1 MSQMVRQ
8 SKRRESKTRPR
19 APRVNVAGLA
29 RYFAAQPDV
38 VVAYL
43 FGSVAKGTAR
53 PQSDVDIAVLFDAR
67 LDASERGARY
77 FSLLGRALERFT
89 TAPVDVRLLNDATP
103 LFCFQVLK
111 YGKVIYARTRAE
123 RIAFQ
128 VSVMTKYADSKPLR
142 DFFTQDLYRRIREGR
157 FGERRENNHS
167 RALETARR
175 LYAQVARTSGD

>member
-19 APRVNVAGLA
+19 APRVDVEGLA

-67 LDASERGARY
+67 LEVFARVEREMEIARHLPKELATGEIDLRSLHDAS
-77 FSLLGRALERFT
+77 
-89 TAPVDVRLLNDATP
+89 PVFLA
-103 LFCFQVLK
+103 QVLDA
-111 YGKVIYARTRAE
+111 GKLVYARSEPE
-123 RIAFQ
+123 RIAFEVRAMSAYLDTQ
-128 VSVMTKYADSKPLR
+128 PLR
-142 DFFTQDLYRRIREGR
+142 EYFKQQLFQEIKEGNFGRR
-157 FGERRENNHS
+157 RRCHS
-167 RALETARR
+167 RAPRITPTIPGA
-175 LYAQVARTSGD
+175 VVGDSRV

>member
-1 MSQMVRQ
+1 MSQIVRR
-8 SKRRESKTRPR
+8 SKQGESKTRPR
-19 APRVNVAGLA
+19 APRVDVAGLA

-43 FGSVAKGTAR
+43 FGSVARGTAR
-53 PQSDVDIAVLFDAR
+53 PQSDVDIAVLFDAQ
-67 LDASERGARY
+67 LEASERDARY
-77 FSLLGRALERFT
+77 FSLLGRVLERFT

-103 LFCFQVLK
+103 LFCFQVIK

-128 VSVMTKYADSKPLR
+128 VSVMTQYEDTKQLS
-142 DFFTQDLYRRIREGR
+142 DFFTRDLYRRFREGR
-157 FGERRENNHS
+157 FGERRENIHS